1 MTLGDAPISWKTKKQ
16 PTVSRSSAEAEYRA
30 MASAASELIWLRTLL
45 HDFTVDH
52 SQSMQMFCD
61 NQAAMHIASNPIYH
75 ERIKH
80 VKIDCHFV

>member
-1 MTLGDAPISWKTKKQ
+1 MTLGDAPISWKTKKKS
-16 PTVSRSSAEAEYRA
+16 TMSRSSAETEYRGT
-30 MASAASELIWLRTLL
+30 ASTASELILLRTLL
-45 HDFTVDH
+45 RDFTVE
-52 SQSMQMFCD
+52 SQSMQLFCD